1 MLVMVN
7 KEMEIYYQNE
17 TLYVN
22 VENDITV
29 DTISMLERRIFRII
43 NDYAIDKIIIRILGK
58 SNKELLNQFKR
69 NYYHQF
75 TGFLMIQ

>member
-1 MLVMVN
+1 
-7 KEMEIYYQNE
+7 MELYYQNGI
-17 TLYVN
+17 LYVN

-29 DTISMLERRIFRII
+29 DTIDMLERRVFKII
-43 NDYAIDKIIIRILGK
+43 DDYAIDKIIIRVLGK
-58 SNKELLNQFKR
+58 SNKDLLNHFKR